1 MKLTFSKAFIKSSL
15 RLSGKM
21 KSSLQKALQE
31 IEKAKS
37 IDEISDCKKL
47 KDFEYIYRIRIGG
60 YRAFFVFHIHIKDD
74 VILFQYLLARGEA
87 YSKKNMNNLRKS
99 DL

>member
-47 KDFEYIYRIRIGG
+47 KDFEE
-60 YRAFFVFHIHIKDD
+60 VSDEIKAKISQ
-74 VILFQYLLARGEA
+74 VKQGNVYNEA
-87 YSKKNMNNLRKS
+87 LKNLREKYKH
-99 DL
+99 